1 MQADNLWSLAQKL
14 LNENQDGDAELLHTL
29 TAAAQGRV
37 ELIVSTGQV
46 SPEGF
51 EYDQTEDEW
60 VLVLQGR
67 AVMEVAG
74 ERKELGAGDS
84 LFLPRG
90 LKHRV
95 LFTSCEPACLWLA
108 VFWH

>member
-1 MQADNLWSLAQKL
+1 MRADNLWGLAQKL
-14 LNENQDGDAELLHTL
+14 LADNRNGDAELFHNLAE
-29 TAAAQGRV
+29 TAGGRV

-46 SPEGF
+46 SPPGF
-51 EYDQTEDEW
+51 AYDQDEDEW

-67 AVMEVAG
+67 AVLDVAG
-74 ERKELGAGDS
+74 ERKELGAGDC

-108 VFWH
+108 VFWC